1 MSSAEIKSED
11 NLDTRVIVVPDGA
24 VHSLQEE
31 AVKILKLRHPKTN
44 SGSSF
49 LFSKSN
55 KTLCELLS
63 YDEEHRSWFIGNKVL
78 SDGRLMVATPVNP
91 LYLALPYIKG
101 AERLVPLDQ
110 MLTDQEFPEAEEI
123 LLETLTQSRLQLVSE
138 SKGSKE
144 LNVWKYNE
152 EKTLSWLE
160 GKVRL
165 LAEVFEKSSED
176 TSGGASSS
184 IFNTVSGDPHEYRR
198 YALGVVQEYLDTSL
212 SEKLEIKLDLP
223 KVKVEAK
230 AANKRLSS
238 VDVEEDE
245 NKPRK
250 KAKIEGPTEDYS
262 TSYKKPEIKEE
273 VSAKEKA
280 LAKSAKGTKNI
291 MSFFGKK

>member
-24 VHSLQEE
+24 VHSLHEE

>member
-138 SKGSKE
+138 SKGSKD

>member
-31 AVKILKLRHPKTN
+31 AVKIVKLRHPKTN

-184 IFNTVSGDPHEYRR
+184 IFKTVSGDPHHATR
-198 YALGVVQEYLDTSL
+198 ASLPSHLSCSQEL
-212 SEKLEIKLDLP
+212 
-223 KVKVEAK
+223 
-230 AANKRLSS
+230 
-238 VDVEEDE
+238 
-245 NKPRK
+245 
-250 KAKIEGPTEDYS
+250 
-262 TSYKKPEIKEE
+262 
-273 VSAKEKA
+273 
-280 LAKSAKGTKNI
+280 
-291 MSFFGKK
+291 F

>member
-101 AERLVPLDQ
+101 ADRLVPLDQ

-138 SKGSKE
+138 SKGSKD

-184 IFNTVSGDPHEYRR
+184 IFKTVSGDPHEYRR

-223 KVKVEAK
+223 KVKVEVK

>member
-24 VHSLQEE
+24 VHSLHEE

-138 SKGSKE
+138 SKGSKD